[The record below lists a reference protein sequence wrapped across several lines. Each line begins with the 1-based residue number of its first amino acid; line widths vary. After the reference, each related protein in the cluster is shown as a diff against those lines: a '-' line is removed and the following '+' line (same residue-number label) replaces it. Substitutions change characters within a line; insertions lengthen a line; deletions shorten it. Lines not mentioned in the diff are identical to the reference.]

1 MEGYKVVIAIGSSFL
16 GIDDNQ
22 IEDEYTLEEILG
34 ELGHTKEEWNAMKP
48 KKRKKKLNKFA
59 QRQALETLEYS
70 IKEAEIEE

>member
-1 MEGYKVVIAIGSSFL
+1 MKGYKVAIAIGSSFL

-34 ELGHTKEEWNAMKP
+34 ELGYTKEEWNAMKP

-59 QRQALETLEYS
+59 RRQALETLEYS
-70 IKEAEIEE
+70 IQEAEIEE